1 MTPPLSSSSNSPS
14 NSNGAVT
21 DSASCC
27 SQGGSCGCPLRVV
40 VPTTLRLVLGGL
52 LMYSGWLKLGISSF
66 GGTLPTST
74 PAAFAETIK
83 KFDLPL
89 VGDDVG
95 IISILA
101 FMIPWT
107 ELIIGVLMVL
117 GLWTRAAA
125 LVATGLL
132 VSFTVGLGMVMAR
145 GMEMSCSCFGSAKF
159 LCGETVGACHLARNA
174 ALIAMGV
181 MLVWKGSG
189 ALGLDRLLSRR
200 RG

>member
-1 MTPPLSSSSNSPS
+1 MNTTPTNA
-14 NSNGAVT
+14 GG
-21 DSASCC
+21 SASEGASC
-27 SQGGSCGCPLRVV
+27 STSCGGSCGCPLRVV

-66 GGTLPTST
+66 GGALPTTS
-74 PAAFAETIK
+74 PEKFAETIK

-101 FMIPWT
+101 FAIPWT
-107 ELIIGVLMVL
+107 EVIVGVLMVL

-132 VSFTVGLGMVMAR
+132 ASFTVGLALVMAR
-145 GMEMSCSCFGSAKF
+145 GVEMSCSCFGSAKF
-159 LCGETVGACHLARNA
+159 LCGETVGACHIVRNA
-174 ALIAMGV
+174 VLMAMGL

-189 ALGLDRLLSRR
+189 ALGLDGFLSRR

>member
-1 MTPPLSSSSNSPS
+1 
-14 NSNGAVT
+14 
-21 DSASCC
+21 
-27 SQGGSCGCPLRVV
+27 
-40 VPTTLRLVLGGL
+40 
-52 LMYSGWLKLGISSF
+52 MYSGWLKLGISSF

-159 LCGETVGACHLARNA
+159 LCGETIGACHILRNA
-174 ALIAMGV
+174 ALITMGV

-189 ALGLDRLLSRR
+189 ALGLDRLVSRR